1 MDATLLAQKR
11 QTQVA
16 HLPYTPEMCETS
28 FQGQRIRGHGQPGLT
43 RRCRPQPAF
52 TCDINGYVNNDPSTF
67 VSGSTVITTTAVR
80 TSPAWSYPTTV
91 AIGTL
96 ASANYPFMLIGSTLA
111 ITGDAP
117 QSIIFAPPP
126 NFASG
131 GIYQLSA
138 RTTSGLLA
146 TYTVC
151 GPASVSGAS
160 LTVQGPGVVT
170 VTTLNPGDANYAA
183 SASASQSFIAQ

>member
-1 MDATLLAQKR
+1 MR
-11 QTQVA
+11 QVFRARGFAVTA
-16 HLPYTPEMCETS
+16 NPAS
-28 FQGQRIRGHGQPGLT
+28 RIDVDPN
-43 RRCRPQPAF
+43 PAF

-80 TSPAWSYPTTV
+80 TSPAWSYQTTT

-170 VTTLNPGDANYAA
+170 VTTLNPGDAKYAA